1 MLKENDR
8 NRQETAAQDK
18 SDAPKTEENENKEGG
33 APQKHNKWSIYVML
47 DKLEKFVNLE
57 KLQIEQSDA
66 DQTED
71 GAESYAA
78 EKSEVNKT
86 ERRRKFIISVVY
98 YAIIAALAYLT
109 MRYVIRWVMPFLIS
123 FAIALA
129 FKPLINF
136 LHRKIGMNKRLSGV
150 LLVVV
155 SYVVIGFL
163 LWLGGYRIFVWL
175 RNILTDMPEYYST
188 VIYPIFENTNNWVLD
203 LVNRLA
209 PQFAGEIG
217 DMLGSAANSLRDYI
231 VSLSADA
238 LTALA
243 GMSRRIPLYLL
254 SFIFTILGSL
264 FVTMD
269 YVPITN
275 FIKRQMSEKTL
286 NIVMGIRSY
295 LGKTIASYAK
305 AYLILML
312 ITFIEISVGM
322 LALKVDNPFG
332 IAAIIAIADALPV
345 LGTGTILI
353 PWAVVSLIQQRYF
366 FAGGLVLLYLIV
378 TVVRQFIEPKIVG
391 DQLGL
396 PPIVTLISIYLG
408 FVWFGLDGAIIFP
421 ITMNIIVSLHKAGK
435 IHIWK

>member
-188 VIYPIFENTNNWVLD
+188 VIYP
-203 LVNRLA
+203 RR
-209 PQFAGEIG
+209 
-217 DMLGSAANSLRDYI
+217 S
-231 VSLSADA
+231 
-238 LTALA
+238 
-243 GMSRRIPLYLL
+243 SRAR
-254 SFIFTILGSL
+254 
-264 FVTMD
+264 
-269 YVPITN
+269 
-275 FIKRQMSEKTL
+275 
-286 NIVMGIRSY
+286 
-295 LGKTIASYAK
+295 
-305 AYLILML
+305 
-312 ITFIEISVGM
+312 
-322 LALKVDNPFG
+322 
-332 IAAIIAIADALPV
+332 
-345 LGTGTILI
+345 
-353 PWAVVSLIQQRYF
+353 
-366 FAGGLVLLYLIV
+366 
-378 TVVRQFIEPKIVG
+378 
-391 DQLGL
+391 
-396 PPIVTLISIYLG
+396 
-408 FVWFGLDGAIIFP
+408 
-421 ITMNIIVSLHKAGK
+421 
-435 IHIWK
+435 